1 MCLKFYFPYCGDL
14 ILRYV
19 FRLFFFQAF
28 SLTLNIDLISYLL
41 HLYIDNYI
49 EL

>member
-1 MCLKFYFPYCGDL
+1 MCLKFYFPCCGDL

-19 FRLFFFQAF
+19 FRLFFFQA
-28 SLTLNIDLISYLL
+28 SCLTLDIDWLSYLM

>member
-1 MCLKFYFPYCGDL
+1 MCMKFYFPYCGDL
-14 ILRYV
+14 NNRYV
-19 FRLFFFQAF
+19 FRLFFFQAL
-28 SLTLNIDLISYLL
+28 SLTLNILEIRYLM